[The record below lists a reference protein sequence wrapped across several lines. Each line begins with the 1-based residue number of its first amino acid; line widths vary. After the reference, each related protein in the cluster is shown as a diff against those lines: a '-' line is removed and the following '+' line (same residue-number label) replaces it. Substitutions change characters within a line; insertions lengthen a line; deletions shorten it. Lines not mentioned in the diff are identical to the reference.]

1 MRVKFVISALILLAV
16 VVCLPRENQAYV
28 GPPYFDPDGYAGEHP
43 WQHDGSPGPG
53 DSLNHL
59 TARIKAHIVVFPV
72 GINTMAI
79 QLIREANCDTRSSD
93 RPHRVESDHVRR
105 LQFRNE
111 R

>member
-1 MRVKFVISALILLAV
+1 MRVKFVISALILLAI
-16 VVCLPRENQAYV
+16 VVCLPGENQAYV

-43 WQHDGSPGPG
+43 WQHADSPDPG
-53 DSLNHL
+53 DTLNQP

-79 QLIREANCDTRSSD
+79 QLIQHANCDKRSSD
-93 RPHRVESDHVRR
+93 RPHRNESDHVRR